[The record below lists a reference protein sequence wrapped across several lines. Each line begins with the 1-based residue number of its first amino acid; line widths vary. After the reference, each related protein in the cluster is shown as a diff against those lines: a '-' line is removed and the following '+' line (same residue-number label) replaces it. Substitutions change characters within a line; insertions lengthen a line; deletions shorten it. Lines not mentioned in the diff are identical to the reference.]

1 MAHLLFAAHDSGG
14 ANMLLPVMPLA
25 RERGHRTSA
34 LAAGPA
40 AAVWRD
46 AGEEVADVGG
56 GLPSP
61 KRSSGFAQ
69 AGEAAMRDTLDRLA
83 PGLVVTGTGYA
94 DFERILWRL
103 ARERGTRSLGAI
115 DTWTNLRRRFL
126 CLDGTEVQPDAIGV
140 VDEPMRDR
148 ILGEG
153 WCRVPL
159 HVTGQPHLEAVVRRL
174 GGRRAQRKPTDTP
187 LLVFFSESLRRD
199 YGGEGPGFDQFS
211 VADALVPALAGL
223 GPLTLVI
230 QPHPRDDRR
239 EWEGWVRGRRPPEGV
254 ALKLGAEDTE
264 SLLIACDGAIGMT
277 TMVLVEAALLG
288 VPVLSLQPGR
298 TWVLNPGLDA
308 LDGLRV
314 VTGDKDFAPALA
326 DFVRALGR
334 PAPADPGCSPL
345 LADAAG
351 RFLAA
356 VEAELRAPET
366 APR

>member
-1 MAHLLFAAHDSGG
+1 MAHLLFAAYDPGG

-25 RERGHRTSA
+25 RGRGHRTSA

-46 AGEEVADVGG
+46 AGEEVVDVGG
-56 GLPSP
+56 
-61 KRSSGFAQ
+61 
-69 AGEAAMRDTLDRLA
+69 GEAAMRDPLDRLA

-94 DFERILWRL
+94 DFERTLWRL
-103 ARERGTRSLGAI
+103 ARDRGTRSLAAI
-115 DTWTNLRRRFL
+115 DSWTNLRRRFL
-126 CLDGTEVQPDAIGV
+126 CVDGTEVQPDAICV
-140 VDEPMRDR
+140 VDEPTRDR

-199 YGGEGPGFDQFS
+199 YGGEGLGFDQFT

-230 QPHPRDDRR
+230 QPHPRDDRG
-239 EWEGWVRGRRPPEGV
+239 EWEAWVRGRRVPDGV
-254 ALKLGAEDTE
+254 ALTLGAEDTE
-264 SLLIACDGAIGMT
+264 SLLVACDGAIGMT
-277 TMVLVEAALLG
+277 TMVLMEAALLG

-298 TWVLNPGLDA
+298 TRVLNPGLTA

-314 VTGDKDFAPALA
+314 VTGDYDIAPAMA
-326 DFVRALGR
+326 GFVRALGR
-334 PAPADPGCSPL
+334 PAPAGPACSPL
-345 LADAAG
+345 LVEDAG
-351 RFLAA
+351 RRFLAA

-366 APR
+366 APRKGEA

>member
-46 AGEEVADVGG
+46 AGEEEVDVGG
-56 GLPSP
+56 GD
-61 KRSSGFAQ
+61 
-69 AGEAAMRDTLDRLA
+69 AAMRDTLDRLA

-94 DFERILWRL
+94 DFERTLWRL
-103 ARERGTRSLGAI
+103 ARDRGTRSLAAI
-115 DTWTNLRRRFL
+115 DGWTSLRKRFL
-126 CLDGTEVQPDAIGV
+126 CLDGTEVQPDAICV
-140 VDEPMRDR
+140 VDERMRDQ

-174 GGRRAQRKPTDTP
+174 GGRRAGRNRGKAP

-199 YGGEGPGFDQFS
+199 YGGEGAGYDQFT

-230 QPHPRDDRR
+230 QPHPRDDRG
-239 EWEGWVRGRRPPEGV
+239 EWEAWVRGRRVPDGV
-254 ALKLGAEDTE
+254 ALTLGAEDTE
-264 SLLIACDGAIGMT
+264 SLLVACDGAIGMT
-277 TMVLVEAALLG
+277 TMVLMEAALLG

-298 TWVLNPGLDA
+298 TRVLNPGLEA
-308 LDGLRV
+308 VSGLRV
-314 VTGDKDFAPALA
+314 VTGDTDIAPAMA

-334 PAPADPGCSPL
+334 PAPADPACLPL
-345 LADAAG
+345 LADAG
-351 RFLAA
+351 RRFLAA
-356 VEAELRAPET
+356 VEAELRAPQS

>member
-1 MAHLLFAAHDSGG
+1 
-14 ANMLLPVMPLA
+14 MLLPVMALA

-34 LAAGPA
+34 MAAGPA

-46 AGEEVADVGG
+46 AGEVLENVGDG
-56 GLPSP
+56 
-61 KRSSGFAQ
+61 
-69 AGEAAMRDTLDRLA
+69 AASVRAALDRLA
-83 PGLVVTGTGYA
+83 PGLVVSGTSYD
-94 DFERILWRL
+94 DFERTLWRL
-103 ARERGTRSLGAI
+103 ARERGTRSLAAI

-126 CLDGTEVQPDAIGV
+126 SADGTEVQPDAIGV

-199 YGGEGPGFDQFS
+199 YGGEGAGYDQFT

-230 QPHPRDDRR
+230 QPHPRDDRG
-239 EWEGWVRGRRPPEGV
+239 EWEAWVRGRRPPDGV
-254 ALKLGAEDTE
+254 ALTLGDEGTE
-264 SLLIACDGAIGMT
+264 SLLVACDGAIGMT

-298 TWVLNPGLDA
+298 TRVLNPGLDA

-314 VTGDKDFAPALA
+314 VTGEKDIAPAVA
-326 DFVRALGR
+326 DFTRALGR
-334 PAPADPGCSPL
+334 PAPADPACSPL
-345 LADAAG
+345 LVDAG
-351 RFLAA
+351 RRFLAV
-356 VEAELRAPET
+356 VEAELRSPAT